1 MTHGYIDIFNKIER
15 VYKSFLNVLEK
26 DIEHFGFY
34 DLNNAQALI
43 IYHMGKENKT
53 MPIGEL
59 MKSGYYLGSNVSYN
73 IKQLGKNEY
82 VDLSQS
88 EYDKRSVNIMLSDK
102 GQQVYEKI
110 HSRFDELLNGM
121 LKNLSKD
128 KIERFFEVMDHF
140 EDFLYRGRVR

>member
-1 MTHGYIDIFNKIER
+1 MTHHYIDIFNKVEKIYR
-15 VYKSFLNVLEK
+15 SFLNVLEK

-43 IYHMGKENKT
+43 IYYMGKENKT

-73 IKQLGKNEY
+73 IKQLGKSGY
-82 VDLSQS
+82 VHLSQS
-88 EYDKRSVNIMLSDK
+88 EYDKRSVNLTLSDK
-102 GQQVYEKI
+102 GQEAYDKFR
-110 HSRFDELLNGM
+110 SRFDELLNA
-121 LKNLSKD
+121 LSKNLSKD
-128 KIERFFEVMDHF
+128 KLERFFEVMDHF